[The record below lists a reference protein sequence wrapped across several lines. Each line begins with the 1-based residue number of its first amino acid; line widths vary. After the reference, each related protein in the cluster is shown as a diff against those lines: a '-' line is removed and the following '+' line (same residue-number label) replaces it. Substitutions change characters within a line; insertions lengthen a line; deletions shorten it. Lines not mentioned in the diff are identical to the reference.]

1 MGELVLCGG
10 KTVFC
15 SWADNVSTA
24 ATVMMMKMM
33 SSKHCT
39 RKGKSTRKDVER
51 FSLHLHNKVSVQNI
65 LHSSPTFVTAPS
77 TENLPLSQTSFAM
90 LVQNI
95 IKPVPEENSCWP
107 LILPDPSDEDVLCN
121 MISS

>member
-1 MGELVLCGG
+1 M
-10 KTVFC
+10 
-15 SWADNVSTA
+15 
-24 ATVMMMKMM
+24 
-33 SSKHCT
+33 
-39 RKGKSTRKDVER
+39 ER

-95 IKPVPEENSCWP
+95 IKPVPEEKSCWP